1 VQVLGLIP
9 ARLGSERLTRKP
21 LRLLGGVPLI
31 VRVVQ
36 RLCDLDLCDRV
47 AVATDAPEIREA
59 VEKAGFEAV
68 MTSES
73 HGSGTERVAEALASY
88 PDYDIVLNVQGDE
101 PFVDLAAIEGAVERV
116 RQGDPIGTAAGP
128 IGADEAADPNRVKV
142 VLDRHGYAVYFSRS
156 PIPYDRD
163 GQGDGGGIERL
174 QHIGVYAYTREAL
187 ERWIG
192 LEPVPEERAER
203 LEQLRP
209 LLHGIPIG
217 VARCPEPPAR
227 GIDTLSD
234 LAWAEAE
241 LVRSRATSGEPGARG
256 ERDG

>member
-1 VQVLGLIP
+1 MLVLGLIP
-9 ARLGSERLTRKP
+9 ARLGSERLPRKP
-21 LRLLGGVPLI
+21 LQRLAGEPLI
-31 VRVVQ
+31 VRVARRV
-36 RLCDLDLCDRV
+36 CEFDVCDRI

-73 HGSGTERVAEALASY
+73 HRSGTERVAEAMDTAEFR
-88 PDYDIVLNVQGDE
+88 DYEIVLNVQGDE
-101 PFVDLAAIEGAVERV
+101 PFVDRAALDGAVARV

-128 IGADEAADPNRVKV
+128 IGAEDAADPNRVKV
-142 VLDRHGYAVYFSRS
+142 VVDPHGHAVYFSRS
-156 PIPYDRD
+156 LIPYDRD
-163 GQGDGGGIERL
+163 GSAAIERL

-187 ERWIG
+187 GRWMA
-192 LEPVPEERAER
+192 LESVPEERAER

-209 LLHGIPIG
+209 LIHGIPIG

-241 LVRSRATSGEPGARG
+241 LARRRGQSGPGGGRG
-256 ERDG
+256 ESGG